1 MAETFVGAGTPWSWP
16 IPLAPTPR
24 DVVASFGGARLLR
37 FRAPERRKTVSAAP
51 PLLVV
56 PSMINRWYVVD
67 LREGA
72 SLVSALVSGGLDVF
86 CLDWGVAEDEDRH
99 LSWDDVVRRLEHALG
114 RVTRTTGARRVS
126 VLGYCMGGTLAA
138 IAAARAPARV
148 ASLVNLL
155 GPIDFARGGLLAE
168 LVAPQH
174 FDVDAIASAGNVAPL
189 QMQSGFWA
197 LRPTGQVA
205 KWIALFDRVAHG
217 GDPAFNEA
225 FGALETWA
233 SDNVPFP
240 AAAYVT
246 YIREL
251 YQQNRLALGEH
262 AVRGE
267 RVDLAAIECPVLTV
281 VAERDTICPPDAALA
296 LNARVSSKVKDVLSV
311 PGGHVGAVVGSKA
324 QKVLYPHITDWI
336 RRNTCDSKN

>member
-1 MAETFVGAGTPWSWP
+1 VGAGTPWSWP

-24 DVVASFGGARLLR
+24 DVVATFGGSKLYR
-37 FRAPERRKTVSAAP
+37 FRAEITARRVAAP

-72 SLVSALVSGGLDVF
+72 SLVSALVRGGLDVF
-86 CLDWGVAEDEDRH
+86 CLDWGVPEDEDRH
-99 LSWDDVVRRLEHALG
+99 LAWDDVVRRLEHALG
-114 RVTRTTGARRVS
+114 RVLRVAGTEQAS
-126 VLGYCMGGTLAA
+126 ILGYCMGGTLSA
-138 IAAARAPARV
+138 IAAARAPERV
-148 ASLVNLL
+148 ASLVNLA
-155 GPIDFARGGLLAE
+155 GPIDFSRAGLLAA

-174 FDVDAIASAGNVAPL
+174 FDVDAIAAAGNVAPM

-197 LRPTGQVA
+197 LRPTGQIA
-205 KWIALFDRVAHG
+205 KWFGLVDRG
-217 GDPAFNEA
+217 GDESFREA

-251 YQQNRLALGEH
+251 YQENRLVAGEH
-262 AVRGE
+262 AVRGK
-267 RVDLAAIECPVLTV
+267 RVDLGAITCPVLTV
-281 VAERDTICPPDAALA
+281 VAEKDTICPPDAALA
-296 LNARVSSKVKDVLSV
+296 LNARASSAVKDVIAV

-324 QKVLYPHITDWI
+324 EKTLYPKLVDWI
-336 RRNTCDSKN
+336 VRTTCDSKN

>member
-16 IPLAPTPR
+16 VPLAPTPR
-24 DVVASFGGARLLR
+24 DVVATFGGSKLYR
-37 FRAPERRKTVSAAP
+37 FRSENGGV

-67 LREGA
+67 LRPGA
-72 SLVSALVSGGLDVF
+72 SLVSALVRGGLDVF
-86 CLDWGVAEDEDRH
+86 CLDWGVPEDEDRH
-99 LSWDDVVRRLEHALG
+99 LSWDDVVRRLEHAM
-114 RVTRTTGARRVS
+114 RRVMRIAGAKQTS
-126 VLGYCMGGTLAA
+126 VLGYCMGGTLSA
-138 IAAARAPARV
+138 IATARAPERV
-148 ASLVNLL
+148 ASLVNLA
-155 GPIDFARGGLLAE
+155 GPIDFSRGGLLAE

-174 FDVDAIASAGNVAPL
+174 FDVDAIAAAGNVAPM

-197 LRPTGQVA
+197 LRPTGQIA
-205 KWIALFDRVAHG
+205 KWLGLADRG
-217 GDPAFNEA
+217 SDPSFREA

-233 SDNVPFP
+233 GDNVPFP

-251 YQQNRLALGEH
+251 YQENRLVRGEH

-267 RVDLAAIECPVLTV
+267 RVRLGAITCPVLTI
-281 VAERDTICPPDAALA
+281 VADKDTICPPDAALA
-296 LNARVSSKVKDVLSV
+296 LNAGASSKVKDVVTV

-324 QKVLYPHITDWI
+324 EKTLYPKVVDFL

>member
-16 IPLAPTPR
+16 VPLAPTPR
-24 DVVASFGGARLLR
+24 DVVATFGGSKLVR
-37 FRAPERRKTVSAAP
+37 FRAGNASKLSAP

-72 SLVSALVSGGLDVF
+72 SLVSALVSGGLDVW
-86 CLDWGVAEDEDRH
+86 CLDWGVPEDEDRH
-99 LSWDDVVRRLEHALG
+99 LAWDDVVRRLEHAMG
-114 RVTRTTGARRVS
+114 RVRRETSARRAS

-138 IAAARAPARV
+138 IATALSPERV
-148 ASLVNLL
+148 SALVNLA
-155 GPIDFARGGLLAE
+155 GPIDFSQGGLLAQ
-168 LVAPQH
+168 LVAPHH
-174 FDVDAIASAGNVAPL
+174 FDVDAIAAAGNVAPM

-197 LRPTGQVA
+197 LRPTGQIA
-205 KWIALFDRVAHG
+205 KWFGLADRG
-217 GDPAFNEA
+217 GDPAFREA
-225 FGALETWA
+225 FDALETWA

-251 YQQNRLALGEH
+251 YQKNLLVRGEH
-262 AVRGE
+262 AVRGK
-267 RVDLAAIECPVLTV
+267 RVDLAEISCPVLTV
-281 VAERDTICPPDAALA
+281 VADKDTICPPEAALA
-296 LNARVSSKVKDVLSV
+296 LNAKAGSKVKDVVAV

-324 QKVLYPHITDWI
+324 QKTLYPKVVDWI

>member
-24 DVVASFGGARLLR
+24 DVIATFGGSKLYR
-37 FRAPERRKTVSAAP
+37 FRGTNTGKIDAP

-72 SLVSALVSGGLDVF
+72 SLVSALVGGGLDVF
-86 CLDWGVAEDEDRH
+86 CLDWGVPEDEDRH
-99 LSWDDVVRRLEHALG
+99 LAWDDVVRRLEHAMA
-114 RVTRTTGARRVS
+114 RVRKTAGSETTS
-126 VLGYCMGGTLAA
+126 VLGYCMGGTLSA
-138 IAAARAPARV
+138 IATALSPARV
-148 ASLVNLL
+148 SALVNLA
-155 GPIDFARGGLLAE
+155 GPIDFSRGGLLAE

-174 FDVDAIASAGNVAPL
+174 FDVDAIAAAGNVAPM
-189 QMQSGFWA
+189 QMQTGFWA
-197 LRPTGQVA
+197 LRPTGQIA
-205 KWIALFDRVAHG
+205 KWFGLADRG
-217 GDPAFNEA
+217 SDPAFREA
-225 FGALETWA
+225 FEALETWA
-233 SDNVPFP
+233 GDNVPFP

-251 YQQNRLALGEH
+251 YQKNLLVAGEH

-267 RVDLAAIECPVLTV
+267 RVDLGEIRCPVLTV
-281 VAERDTICPPDAALA
+281 VADKDTICPPDAALA
-296 LNARVSSKVKDVLSV
+296 LNAKASSKVKDVVTV

-324 QKVLYPHITDWI
+324 QKTLYPKVVDWL